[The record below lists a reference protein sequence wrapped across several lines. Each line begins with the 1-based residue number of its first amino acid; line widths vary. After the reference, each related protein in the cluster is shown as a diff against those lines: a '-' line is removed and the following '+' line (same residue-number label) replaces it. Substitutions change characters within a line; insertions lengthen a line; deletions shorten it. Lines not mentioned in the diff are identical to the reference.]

1 MSTMPVTAVS
11 FAFCSLSVMGIPPF
25 GGFFSKFMVFQGAV
39 LAHQPWIAA
48 AFLLGAVLTLAYLL
62 RLFYMIFLGEERH
75 PAAREGSISMVSSV
89 ATLGVIS
96 LLLGIFIHFPAQ
108 FADRVFQQMR
118 AFLP

>member
-1 MSTMPVTAVS
+1 
-11 FAFCSLSVMGIPPF
+11 
-25 GGFFSKFMVFQGAV
+25 MVFQGAV

-62 RLFYMIFLGEERH
+62 RLFSMIFLGEERH